1 MLINNI
7 CHNKELPIYGKG
19 ENVREWI
26 YVDDHCSG
34 ILAAQ
39 KANKEV
45 HNVFNIGSDVEISN
59 IDLVEKVLAITGKS
73 SKLIEYVTDRLGHDL
88 RYALDGGLMKSI
100 GWEPKL
106 KFSERIQQVS
116 DWYLIRNEWLEV

>member
-1 MLINNI
+1 MNGEKI
-7 CHNKELPIYGKG
+7 PVYGKG

-39 KANKEV
+39 EANKEV
-45 HNVFNIGSDVEISN
+45 HDVFNIGSDVEISN

-73 SKLIEYVTDRLGHDL
+73 SKLIEYVTDRPGHDL
-88 RYALDGGLMKSI
+88 RYAMNSSKLRKASK
-100 GWEPKL
+100 WEPEFNYENFERGLEKTVEWYS
-106 KFSERIQQVS
+106 SER
-116 DWYLIRNEWLEV
+116 